1 MEIYVNNELVR
12 RTSIVQK
19 SIYVSD
25 LKPALYEIRVAKEG
39 MHPWNKMLEVF
50 PEIVTEARSFLV
62 RSKPLLVEVP
72 RYFDAQRGIATSSAR
87 SDYVKNP
94 EFEALNILFLPP
106 AVKTIPIGKATTS
119 PDKTLIGLLIKNEA
133 GKLLVTWA
141 GSKDS
146 IPNYFCESDVCKSMI
161 TISTASRILSFDFFP
176 GRDDLLLLQLEN
188 GIYVSEIDDRSPQNV
203 MPIVSGLGYD
213 FKVKDGRIYIKKD
226 GKIYLV
232 SV

>member
-1 MEIYVNNELVR
+1 
-12 RTSIVQK
+12 
-19 SIYVSD
+19 
-25 LKPALYEIRVAKEG
+25 
-39 MHPWNKMLEVF
+39 
-50 PEIVTEARSFLV
+50 
-62 RSKPLLVEVP
+62 
-72 RYFDAQRGIATSSAR
+72 
-87 SDYVKNP
+87 
-94 EFEALNILFLPP
+94 
-106 AVKTIPIGKATTS
+106 
-119 PDKTLIGLLIKNEA
+119 
-133 GKLLVTWA
+133 
-141 GSKDS
+141 
-146 IPNYFCESDVCKSMI
+146 MI